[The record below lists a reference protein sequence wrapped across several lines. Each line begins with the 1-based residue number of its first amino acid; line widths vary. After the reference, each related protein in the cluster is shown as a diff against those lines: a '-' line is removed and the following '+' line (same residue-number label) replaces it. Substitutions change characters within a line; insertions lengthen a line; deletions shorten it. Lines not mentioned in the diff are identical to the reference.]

1 MCTIVVLLKYPLL
14 LGLPIVSSS
23 PLYGMPP
30 DFSESLIVTLA
41 LWLVIV
47 AVQEPNLQT
56 VLTLVGQ
63 CAADIMEVM

>member
-1 MCTIVVLLKYPLL
+1 
-14 LGLPIVSSS
+14 
-23 PLYGMPP
+23 MPP